1 MQPDRSHFATTRW
14 SLVKQAGQASNA
26 PAVRQGLEQLC
37 QAYWPPLYTYV
48 RRRVP
53 NVSEAQDLTQ
63 AFFAELLE
71 KNYVGQAQAERGR
84 FRAFLISA
92 LKHFLSKEW
101 DKLRTLKRGHGHTV
115 LSLDFAA
122 VDAMYLFEP
131 VAGLTAEQIFDREW
145 AITLLGQVLERLA
158 DEFQSAGKRQQF
170 ELLKGFVVGDVVG
183 DTQASSYRQAASEL
197 GTTEAAAKQA
207 ASRMR
212 RRYRE
217 LLRSAIAD
225 TVSTPDEVDDEIRGL
240 FEILS
245 R

>member
-26 PAVRQGLEQLC
+26 PAVRQALEQLC

-101 DKLRTLKRGHGHTV
+101 DKLRTLKRGRGHTV

-145 AITLLGQVLERLA
+145 AIRLLGQVLERLA
-158 DEFQSAGKRQQF
+158 EEFQSAGKRQQF
-170 ELLKGFVVGDVVG
+170 ELLKGFVVGDAVG